1 MIPRLHRWSITALFQ
16 SRSRVKHEPVRAHHV
31 RNPFHA
37 VSIACDRRH
46 ACRTARGFGDRRFL
60 ASAAPTLP
68 LASCD
73 SVACTCRYEHH
84 DDRRIDPRRAADEG
98 RAEHPYAGAERR
110 GHGDRRRK
118 D

>member
-1 MIPRLHRWSITALFQ
+1 MIPRLHRWSISGLFNF
-16 SRSRVKHEPVRAHHV
+16 RARVKREPVRAHRA

-37 VSIACDRRH
+37 VSITCSRRQVCG
-46 ACRTARGFGDRRFL
+46 AARGLTGQRFL
-60 ASAAPTLP
+60 AAEAPSLP

-73 SVACTCRYEHH
+73 SAACACRYEHH
-84 DDRRIDPRRAADEG
+84 EDRRFDPRRAADEG

-110 GHGDRRRK
+110 GHRGRRRN